1 MEERREPHQEE
12 HIWQN
17 IRRLDS
23 DVAELK
29 VTTGSILT
37 AQTSQ
42 GRALDR
48 IENILSND
56 SKVNW
61 PMITVGLVVIGM
73 ASSLIFFSIKA
84 GDALTM
90 SEVKENVKDIA
101 EENVQTET
109 LRDDMRK
116 MAEWKGGVNVK
127 LEQIERD
134 IQGSKHGR

>member
-73 ASSLIFFSIKA
+73 ASSLIFFSIRA
-84 GDALTM
+84 GDELTM
-90 SEVKENVKDIA
+90 AEVKENVKDIA

-116 MAEWKGGVNVK
+116 LSEWMGGVNVK
-127 LEQIERD
+127 LEYLKEDIE
-134 IQGSKHGR
+134 KNEAFK

>member
-1 MEERREPHQEE
+1 MEERREPQQEE

-48 IENILSND
+48 IENMLTNE

-73 ASSLIFFSIKA
+73 ASSLIFFSIRA
-84 GDALTM
+84 GDELTM

-101 EENVQTET
+101 EENIQTEA
-109 LRDDMRK
+109 LRDDMRVIS
-116 MAEWKGGVNVK
+116 EWMGSVNVK
-127 LEQIERD
+127 LEHLERD
-134 IQGSKHGR
+134 IERVGQ

>member
-1 MEERREPHQEE
+1 MEERREPQEE

-17 IRRLDS
+17 IRRLDA

-48 IENILSND
+48 IENMLTNE

-73 ASSLIFFSIKA
+73 ASSLIFFSIRA
-84 GDALTM
+84 GDELTM

-101 EENVQTET
+101 EENIQTEA
-109 LRDDMRK
+109 LRDDMRVIS
-116 MAEWKGGVNVK
+116 EWMGSVNVK
-127 LEQIERD
+127 LEHLERD
-134 IQGSKHGR
+134 IERVGQ